1 MLQRWA
7 SVPLWG
13 CLHFGFWCWKVAY
26 VAVTCWLLRG
36 ADPLRRQCQVGNF
49 SGVVHLSNNNA
60 GVLRQA
66 WQERKSYEEQKSKVH
81 MIQIFSEIVAYRF
94 FGLLRVSSQRCRK
107 VTTSQA
113 FVAF

>member
-26 VAVTCWLLRG
+26 VAVTRWLLRG
-36 ADPLRRQCQVGNF
+36 ADPLQRQCQVGNF

-81 MIQIFSEIVAYRF
+81 MIQIFSEKWPIDFLVF
-94 FGLLRVSSQRCRK
+94 CG
-107 VTTSQA
+107 SQA
-113 FVAF
+113 RGVGK